1 MARNH
6 VHVAPTMTTDRQ
18 DTMTEETKGCNIC
31 RIYTRV
37 HEACDSMPSAH
48 SPTSFSTISPRKM
61 EENMTLRMERMLTRE
76 SGIM

>member
-37 HEACDSMPSAH
+37 HEACDSNALCS
-48 SPTSFSTISPRKM
+48 
-61 EENMTLRMERMLTRE
+61 LTHKL
-76 SGIM
+76 